1 MAIKPVIYMALHPK
15 FPKSPHEILDPAIRW
30 FPADEALREQG
41 YEKLLPPLVAELS
54 KKVRNW
60 RLSGYE
66 GASDTS
72 KALLK
77 WWFMTEHPVES
88 ADGETIL
95 FQYYFAQ
102 REALETV
109 IWLYEV
115 AKAREK
121 YDLLRYDSSQAVS
134 AGMFDESW
142 TRYVVKMA
150 TGSGKTK
157 VLSLILAWS
166 YFHKLYE
173 EGSELARNFLVIA
186 PNIIVLDRLLADFSG
201 LKIFFEDPVL
211 PDNGYEGQNWR
222 DDFQMTLHVQDNIG
236 TVRKTGN
243 IFLTNIH
250 RIYEGAT
257 ESASFGDEDTANYF
271 LGNKP
276 VGKTNE
282 SKVDVGDIVRN
293 IDELVVLNDEAH
305 HIHDPRLAWFKAI
318 EDIHNRLVMKG
329 DKLALQVDVTATP
342 KHNNGSIFVQ
352 TVSDYPLVEAIHQDV
367 VKHPVL
373 PDSAS
378 RAKLQEHKTSKFSE
392 KYKDYI
398 HLGYLEWKKVYEE
411 HAKLGKKAV
420 LFVMTDDTKNCDEV
434 AEYLENTYQELKD
447 AVLVIHTNKSGEI
460 SESVS
465 GKSEGELKALR
476 DAANTIDRFDSPH
489 KAIVSVLML
498 KEGWDVRNVT
508 TIVGLRPY
516 GSESKI
522 LPEQT
527 LGRGLRRMYRD
538 ADVSEYV
545 SVVGT
550 DAFMDFVESIRN
562 EGVELEHRK
571 MGQGGTPAAPIV
583 IEVDRENLKKDIEK
597 LDIEIPILTP
607 RIYREYKNLSELDVA
622 VFDFKKLSMRE
633 FSEEEK
639 REIVFRDISSGDVSH
654 KTELDSNF
662 IPNYQSVIG
671 YFTQVIMKE
680 LRLVSGYDILYGK
693 VKEFIE
699 DHLFDKHVELDNLNT
714 LRNLSE
720 IEATRTIIETFRKQ
734 INALTV
740 LDKGEAEIRD
750 YIKVSRSRPFV
761 VKDQGYII
769 PKKSI
774 FNKTIGDSHFELEF
788 AAFLDECDD
797 IISYVKNF
805 LAVHFRIDYQKADGS
820 ISDYH
825 PDFIVKVSQKE
836 YYIVETKG
844 QEDLDALEKKKRLA
858 QWCEDVNANQKKATY
873 RMLYVKQEDWDRLNI
888 KPRSFNEAVRA
899 WGK

>member
-1 MAIKPVIYMALHPK
+1 MALHSE
-15 FPKSPHEILDPAIRW
+15 FPKSPHVPLDPATRW
-30 FPADEALREQG
+30 FPADEALRTEG
-41 YEKLLPPLVAELS
+41 YEKLLPPLVAELR
-54 KKVRNW
+54 KKVRDW
-60 RLSGYE
+60 RLTNYE
-66 GASDTS
+66 GASDTTR
-72 KALLK
+72 ALLK
-77 WWFMTEHPVES
+77 WWFQTDHPMQNG
-88 ADGETIL
+88 DGETFL

-102 REALETV
+102 REAVETV

-115 AKAREK
+115 AKARDK
-121 YDLLRYDSSQAVS
+121 YELLRYDSSGAVS
-134 AGMFDESW
+134 AGMFDEMW

-173 EGSELARNFLVIA
+173 DGSELARNFLLIA
-186 PNIIVLDRLLADFSG
+186 PNIIVLDRLLTDFNG

-222 DDFQMTLHVQDNIG
+222 DDFQVTLHVQDDIG
-236 TVRKTGN
+236 VVRKTGN

-250 RIYEGAT
+250 RVYQGAT
-257 ESASFGDEDTANYF
+257 ESASFEDEDTADYF
-271 LGNKP
+271 LGAKP

-282 SKVDVGDIVRN
+282 SKLDLGDIVRD

-329 DKLALQVDVTATP
+329 DRLALQVDVTATP

-378 RAKLQEHKTSKFSE
+378 RAKLQEHKTSKYSE

-398 HLGYLEWKKVYEE
+398 HLGYLEWKKVYDE
-411 HAKLGKKAV
+411 HIKVGKKPV

-434 AEYLENTYQELKD
+434 AEYLENTYQKLKD
-447 AVLVIHTNKSGEI
+447 AVLVIHTKDNGEI

-465 GKSEGELKALR
+465 GKKEEELKALR
-476 DAANTIDRFDSPH
+476 EAANAIDRLDSPH
-489 KAIVSVLML
+489 KVIVSVLML

-508 TIVGLRPY
+508 TIVGLRAY
-516 GSESKI
+516 TSKSNI

-538 ADVSEYV
+538 PDVSEMV

-550 DAFMDFVESIRN
+550 DAFMDFVESIKS

-571 MGQGGTPAAPIV
+571 MGTGTTPAAPLV
-583 IEVDRENLKKDIEK
+583 VEVDKENLKKDIEK
-597 LDIEIPILTP
+597 LDIEIPVLTP
-607 RIYREYKNLSELDVA
+607 RIYREYKNLSELDVTS
-622 VFDFKKLSMRE
+622 FGHKKLPVRE
-633 FSEEEK
+633 FTDEEK
-639 REIVFRDISSGDVSH
+639 REIVFRDITSGDVTH

-671 YFTQVIMKE
+671 YFTHVVMKE

-693 VKEFIE
+693 MKGFIE
-699 DHLFDKHVELDNLNT
+699 DHLFEVHVDLDNLNV

-720 IEATRTIIETFRKQ
+720 IEATRTIIETFKKE

-761 VKDQGYII
+761 VKDQGYLV
-769 PKKSI
+769 PKKSV
-774 FNKTIGDSHFELEF
+774 FNKMVGDSHFELEF
-788 AAFLDECDD
+788 ASFLEACDD
-797 IISYVKNF
+797 IVSYVKNYF
-805 LAVHFRIDYQKADGS
+805 AVHFKIDYKNADGS
-820 ISDYH
+820 ISDYY
-825 PDFIVKVSQKE
+825 PDFIVKVSPRE
-836 YYIVETKG
+836 YYVVETKG
-844 QEDLDALEKKKRLA
+844 REDLDDVEKIKRLE
-858 QWCEDVNANQKKATY
+858 QWCEDVNASQRTATY
-873 RMLYVKQEDWDRLNI
+873 RMLYVKQEDWDALGK
-888 KPRSFNEAVRA
+888 KPRSFNDAVRSFQR
-899 WGK
+899 

>member
-1 MAIKPVIYMALHPK
+1 MALHPN
-15 FPKSPHEILDPAIRW
+15 FPNSPYDILDPAIRW
-30 FPADEALREQG
+30 FPADENLREQG
-41 YEKLLPPLVAELS
+41 YEKLLPPLVAELR
-54 KKVRNW
+54 KKVRDW
-60 RLSGYE
+60 RLAGYD
-66 GASDTS
+66 GASETS
-72 KALLK
+72 KALLN
-77 WWFMTEHPVES
+77 WWFLTDHPVENK
-88 ADGETIL
+88 DGETFL

-102 REALETV
+102 RESVETI

-115 AKAREK
+115 AQAREK

-134 AGMFDESW
+134 AGMFDETW
-142 TRYVVKMA
+142 TRYVIKMA

-173 EGSELARNFLVIA
+173 KDSELARNFLLIT
-186 PNIIVLDRLLADFSG
+186 PNIIVLDRIRTDFDG
-201 LKIFFEDPVL
+201 LRIFFEDPVL
-211 PDNGYEGQNWR
+211 PDNGYQGQNWR
-222 DDFQMTLHVQDNIG
+222 DDFQMTLHIQDEIG

-250 RIYEGAT
+250 RVYEGAI
-257 ESASFGDEDTANYF
+257 ESASFEDPDTTGYF
-271 LGNKP
+271 LGTQP

-282 SKVDVGDIVRN
+282 SKLDLGDIVRN

-329 DKLALQVDVTATP
+329 GRLSLQVDVTATP

-352 TVSDYPLVEAIHQDV
+352 TVSDYPLVEAIHQNV

-378 RAKLQEHKTSKFSE
+378 RAKLQEHKTSKYSE

-398 HLGYLEWKKVYEE
+398 HLGYLEWKKVYDE
-411 HAKLGKKAV
+411 HMKLGKKAV

-434 AEYLENTYQELKD
+434 AEYLENTYSELKG
-447 AVLVIHTNKSGEI
+447 AVLVIHTKDNGEI
-460 SESVS
+460 SESVT
-465 GKSEGELKALR
+465 GKKEEELKKLR
-476 DAANTIDRFDSPH
+476 HDANSIDRLDSPH
-489 KAIVSVLML
+489 KVIVSVLML

-508 TIVGLRPY
+508 TIVGLRAY
-516 GSESKI
+516 TSKSNI

-538 ADVSEYV
+538 PELPELV

-550 DAFMDFVESIRN
+550 DAFMDFVESIKS

-571 MGQGGTPAAPIV
+571 MGEGTGPKAPLVVEI
-583 IEVDRENLKKDIEK
+583 DRENLKKDIEK
-597 LDIEIPILTP
+597 LDIEIPVLTP
-607 RIYREYKNLSELDVA
+607 RIYREYKNLSELEVSG
-622 VFDFKKLSMRE
+622 FDHKKLPVKE
-633 FSEEEK
+633 FTDEEK
-639 REIVFRDISSGDVSH
+639 REIVFRDITSGNITH

-680 LRLVSGYDILYGK
+680 LRLISAYDILYGK

-699 DHLFDKHVELDNLNT
+699 DHLFETHIDLDNLNA

-720 IEATRTIIETFRKQ
+720 IEASRTVIETFKKQ

-750 YIKVSRSRPFV
+750 YIKISKSRPFV
-761 VKDQGYII
+761 VKDQGYIV
-769 PKKSI
+769 PKKSV
-774 FNKTIGDSHFELEF
+774 FNKVIGDSHFELEF
-788 AAFLDECDD
+788 ASFLEDCED
-797 IISYVKNF
+797 IISYVKNYF
-805 LAVHFRIDYQKADGS
+805 AVHFKIDYRNADGS
-820 ISDYH
+820 ISDYY
-825 PDFIVKVSQKE
+825 PDFIVKVTPKE
-836 YYIVETKG
+836 YYVVETKG
-844 QEDLDALEKKKRLA
+844 REDLDDVEKIKRLE
-858 QWCEDVNANQKKATY
+858 QWCEDVNANQKNMKY
-873 RMLYVKQEDWDRLNI
+873 QMLYIKQEDWEGLGQ
-888 KPRSFNEAVRA
+888 KPRNFGEVVRG
-899 WGK
+899 WNK